1 MPESQDHPCRNY
13 SMLPV
18 RGFGLAVDISALE
31 KDCPG
36 DEQIAH
42 AAMPSS
48 VAVAIPLDVEPGSD
62 LADARTVFVAPA
74 DGYVSA
80 TAHRAANVA
89 SVVSTV
95 GIQLLDAN
103 DKEVIGQNAFLS
115 VYGFQSVHLPV
126 RKGANVLV
134 KFQFIESGSIRFVY
148 CNGTMPK

>member
-62 LADARTVFVAPA
+62 LAAMRVPYSSHRLTAMFPRPPTAPPMW
-74 DGYVSA
+74 
-80 TAHRAANVA
+80 RPW
-89 SVVSTV
+89 
-95 GIQLLDAN
+95 
-103 DKEVIGQNAFLS
+103 F
-115 VYGFQSVHLPV
+115 P
-126 RKGANVLV
+126 R
-134 KFQFIESGSIRFVY
+134 
-148 CNGTMPK
+148 